1 MSSAGRVP
9 AWVIEKQRLEIERK
23 REVER
28 RQRVRLQIAQICLE
42 IKNEITSVVNSGK
55 GAWASAEISAVTE
68 VINQADSI
76 DEGDVDDML
85 NRASQA
91 RAQLSQIGL
100 LSEKRM
106 KEKKLTLDL
115 KTNYL
120 EGLLIELKNI
130 RVELIKNN
138 NQNDFQNLISKV
150 EEMLNQ
156 INNNSEEEIQHFV
169 EQSRAEAEQIRATDS
184 AEIVQEELRRHIVSS
199 LINSMNELG
208 FVVGKPKLIK
218 ESSKVAVVG
227 KLSSGRNIRFDVTES
242 GEMEFDMEGFSDRK
256 CADHLDDVLLK
267 LEENFGVES
276 GPVQH
281 NWKNPDRITKGSR
294 GSPTGGNTRSLGG
307 GNR

>member
-23 REVER
+23 REAER

-68 VINQADSI
+68 VIDQADSI

-218 ESSKVAVVG
+218 ESRKVAVVG

-267 LEENFGVES
+267 LEENFGIES

-281 NWKNPDRITKGSR
+281 NWKNPDRISKGSK
-294 GSPTGGNTRSLGG
+294 GFPTGGNTRSLGG